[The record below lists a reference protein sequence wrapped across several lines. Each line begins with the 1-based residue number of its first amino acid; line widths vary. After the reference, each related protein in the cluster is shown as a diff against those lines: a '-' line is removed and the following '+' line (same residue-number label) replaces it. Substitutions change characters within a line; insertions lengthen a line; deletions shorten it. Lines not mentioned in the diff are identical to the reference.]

1 MRAGPALL
9 VSGIDFSGC
18 APRLV
23 TPGGYAI
30 LSHMLL
36 TTCPNCSAQFNVQPE
51 QLTVRQGR
59 VMCGRCRSVFNAFQS
74 LTRIA
79 EGEAMPRDTPPP
91 VATEL
96 SDVSPKLTDTI
107 FLREE
112 PLPLSHEFSQTDF
125 ESDIG
130 LPVASG
136 TPPVAEESGSA
147 PSLAGVGHWPTNP
160 TLPPP
165 EDRAIPESLADNPL
179 LAPLPGDRLN
189 QTPVRNRWWIF
200 GIVILLLGLAGQGA
214 YAYRSTL
221 TQSFPELRP
230 AFAAIC
236 ESVGCRLSWGRED
249 GAIGIEA
256 SDLIETPGKT
266 GRILLTATLVN
277 RSTMR
282 QDLPFLELKLTD
294 NANQVIL
301 SRVLRPDEY
310 LGHVPAKDEGLV
322 PNIELYVN
330 LSLEL
335 VNRVPASGYGVR
347 AFYK

>member
-1 MRAGPALL
+1 MQ
-9 VSGIDFSGC
+9 VSGIDFSVHGT
-18 APRLV
+18 RRV
-23 TPGGYAI
+23 TPSGYAI
-30 LSHMLL
+30 LSRMLL
-36 TTCPNCSAQFNVQPE
+36 TICPNCSAQFNVQPE

-79 EGEAMPRDTPPP
+79 EGEAMPRDMPPP
-91 VATEL
+91 AATEL
-96 SDVSPKLTDTI
+96 ADMSPKLTDAI

-112 PLPLSHEFSQTDF
+112 PRPLSHEFSQTDF

-130 LPVASG
+130 LPVASSK
-136 TPPVAEESGSA
+136 PPVAAENGSA
-147 PSLAGVGHWPTNP
+147 PSLAGGVHWPTNP
-160 TLPPP
+160 SFPPP
-165 EDRAIPESLADNPL
+165 ENLALPESLADNPL
-179 LAPLPGDRLN
+179 LAPLPGDRLH
-189 QTPVRNRWWIF
+189 QTPVRDRWWIS
-200 GIVILLLGLAGQGA
+200 GIVILLMGLAGQGA
-214 YAYRSTL
+214 YAFRSSL
-221 TQSFPELRP
+221 TQSIPELRP
-230 AFAAIC
+230 AFAELCGRA
-236 ESVGCRLSWGRED
+236 GCRLSWGRED

-256 SDLIETPGKT
+256 SDLIETPGKI

-277 RSTMR
+277 RSSMR

-310 LGHVPAKDEGLV
+310 LGRVPAKDESLL

-335 VNRVPASGYGVR
+335 VNKVPASGYGVR